1 MLDES
6 TRGQHKIFVLCV
18 ILWNSKNNKP
28 DFQVLEMKDLATCTG
43 ISVAQAIYDI
53 FDHFKVNSEQY
64 FVCISDNTN
73 YMSGKSGGAIK
84 VAFES
89 CQISRWLYELICA
102 EQYLERRDIHIQFTE
117 WLLSRLKA

>member
-6 TRGQHKIFVLCV
+6 TRGRHKIFVLCV

-73 YMSGKSGGAIK
+73 YMSGKSGGAIS
-84 VAFES
+84 VQS
-89 CQISRWLYELICA
+89 LYLISRVVLIYSEFHA
-102 EQYLERRDIHIQFTE
+102 DFMLHT
-117 WLLSRLKA
+117 